1 MYDERRKRV
10 QKRMN
15 ESGIDQLLITNI
27 MSIYYLSGEIVQPF
41 ERFWGLFLS
50 KTGDSILIAN
60 RLFHITENHGC
71 SILWYEDGQNV
82 IKVLENLVNENAILG
97 INQEL
102 SAKFLLPLIGKTEY
116 QNIKIDTFCVDKVR
130 AIKTDEEIRNMREA
144 AKIVDKCAEK
154 MPEFLQEG
162 ISEQELGDKIIHMLK
177 DLGADQNS
185 WGSPLIAFG
194 KNSGDPHH
202 CPDSTCLIKGDIV
215 LADIGCKKNS
225 YCADLTRTY
234 FYGDV
239 SKKQR
244 EIYRIVKKANE
255 RAEAAVRPGITF
267 GELDEIARSVIREAG
282 YEKYFNHR
290 LGHSIGLEGH
300 EGEEVS
306 GNNKNRIEAGMT
318 FSIEPGI
325 YIPEE
330 GGVRV
335 EDVILVTNTGCDVL
349 NRARKEE

>member
-1 MYDERRKRV
+1 
-10 QKRMN
+10 
-15 ESGIDQLLITNI
+15 
-27 MSIYYLSGEIVQPF
+27 
-41 ERFWGLFLS
+41 
-50 KTGDSILIAN
+50 
-60 RLFHITENHGC
+60 
-71 SILWYEDGQNV
+71 
-82 IKVLENLVNENAILG
+82 
-97 INQEL
+97 
-102 SAKFLLPLIGKTEY
+102 
-116 QNIKIDTFCVDKVR
+116 
-130 AIKTDEEIRNMREA
+130 
-144 AKIVDKCAEK
+144 
-154 MPEFLQEG
+154 
-162 ISEQELGDKIIHMLK
+162 MLK

-202 CPDSTCLIKGDIV
+202 CPDSTCLKKGDIV